1 MKLEVKVP
9 SIGES
14 INEVT
19 IGTWLKKSG
28 ETVEEDEIIAEIE
41 SEKATVEITAGQ
53 AGILKILSAEGET
66 VAVNSIIAEIDG
78 NGSVPSQIKKDQP
91 ADDRTE
97 IVENLTEPVSDDDK
111 KVKISPLA
119 SKILK
124 DAGVS
129 PDSVKGSG
137 ASGRIIKDDAL
148 NAVRS
153 AQETPVPS
161 RNLETKSESVA
172 APPVADPGKTDR
184 KDRRERM
191 STLRKT
197 ISNRLLASKQGTA
210 MLTTMNEIDMS
221 AIMALRSKYKESFKE
236 KYGIG
241 LGFMSFFTTAC
252 AIALQEF
259 PVINAMIDGDD
270 IVYHDYCD
278 ISIAVSTPRGLVV
291 PVIRSAEKMT
301 MAQIEAEVLRLATK
315 ARDSKL
321 TIDEMTGGTFSITNG
336 GVFGS
341 LLSTP
346 IINSPQAAILGM
358 HTIQERPVVRNGEI
372 VIRPMMYVALSYDH
386 RIIDGRE
393 SVSFLM
399 RVREILEDPARMLLQ
414 L

>member
-9 SIGES
+9 AIGES

-53 AGILKILSAEGET
+53 TGILKILSAEGET

-119 SKILK
+119 SIILK

-137 ASGRIIKDDAL
+137 VSGRIIKDDAL

-153 AQETPVPS
+153 AKETPVSS
-161 RNLETKSESVA
+161 RTQETKSESVA

-221 AIMALRSKYKESFKE
+221 AIMELRSKYKESFKE
-236 KYGIG
+236 KYGVG

-259 PVINAMIDGDD
+259 PVVNAMIDGDD

-315 ARDSKL
+315 ARDGKL

>member
-1 MKLEVKVP
+1 M
-9 SIGES
+9 
-14 INEVT
+14 
-19 IGTWLKKSG
+19 
-28 ETVEEDEIIAEIE
+28 EEDEIIAEIE

-241 LGFMSFFTTAC
+241 LGLCHF
-252 AIALQEF
+252 LQ
-259 PVINAMIDGDD
+259 PHA
-270 IVYHDYCD
+270 
-278 ISIAVSTPRGLVV
+278 
-291 PVIRSAEKMT
+291 
-301 MAQIEAEVLRLATK
+301 RL
-315 ARDSKL
+315 L
-321 TIDEMTGGTFSITNG
+321 F
-336 GVFGS
+336 
-341 LLSTP
+341 
-346 IINSPQAAILGM
+346 
-358 HTIQERPVVRNGEI
+358 RNF
-372 VIRPMMYVALSYDH
+372 R
-386 RIIDGRE
+386 
-393 SVSFLM
+393 
-399 RVREILEDPARMLLQ
+399 
-414 L
+414 